1 MSATVKPKTFGS
13 LPFRSASLE
22 APAVNGGPF
31 NCAPSMLV
39 AVAADESAEHHL
51 RCDERAGRYRVGT
64 PVNFDSDGGRF
75 FLVYSEDCFS
85 PPLFVVRAD
94 DESEALD
101 VLVSTHCQTFE
112 LDADAVAER
121 EEDGLGETVGYTD
134 TGLAYDSET
143 LHLRPLTLRTVNFA

>member
-1 MSATVKPKTFGS
+1 MTAAKSHTFGQ
-13 LPFRSASLE
+13 LTFRTAILE

-31 NCAPSMLV
+31 NSAPSMTV
-39 AVAADESAEHHL
+39 AVGSDDEVTRRL
-51 RCDERAGRYRVGT
+51 RLDERDGLYHVGT
-64 PVNFDSDGGRF
+64 PVNFDSDGARF
-75 FLVYSEDCFS
+75 FLCYAEDCFS

-101 VLVSTHCQTFE
+101 ALVSAHCQTFE

-121 EEDGLGETVGYTD
+121 EADGLGETVGYTD

-143 LHLRPLTLRTVNFA
+143 LRLRPLTLRTVNFA